1 MIKTQQQ
8 KIYSRLK
15 TDYLPQPVLM
25 AKAVDALIEKLG
37 IAKASEFWTSLGYG
51 EKDYLQ
57 LKKKMFFKEDVE
69 TLYKKIK
76 KVEK

>member
-1 MIKTQQQ
+1 MIKTQQ
-8 KIYSRLK
+8 KRIRGLK
-15 TDYLPQPVLM
+15 TEYLPQPVLM
-25 AKAVDALIEKLG
+25 ARAVDALVEKLG

-76 KVEK
+76 KAEK